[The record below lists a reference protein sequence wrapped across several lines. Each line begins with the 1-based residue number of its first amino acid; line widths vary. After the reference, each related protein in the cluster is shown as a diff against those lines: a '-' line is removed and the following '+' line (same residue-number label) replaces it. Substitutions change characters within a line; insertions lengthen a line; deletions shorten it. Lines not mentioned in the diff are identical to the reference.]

1 MSRARALSRRLVLPL
16 LLGASLVVPLAGPAS
31 AAPPPLTDRQERVV
45 LDLIDDICGDT
56 WCEGDFAFD
65 FRKFSCKEAGDCKL
79 RLRIAPY
86 DEEPRQWLKRTG
98 RVEGFTTFDQMVV
111 TSPSGYQSLDRDF
124 YLAVSDLIEKVEAS
138 VPTGS

>member
-16 LLGASLVVPLAGPAS
+16 LLGASFVVPLAGPAN

-45 LDLIDDICGDT
+45 LDLIDDVCGDT

-65 FRKFSCKEAGDCKL
+65 FRKFSCKDGGTCTL

-86 DEEPRQWLKRTG
+86 DDEPRQWLRRKG
-98 RVEGFTTFDQMVV
+98 QVEGFTSFDQMVV
-111 TSPSGYQSLDRDF
+111 TSPSGYQSLDWDF
-124 YLAVSDLIEKVEAS
+124 YLAVSDLIDRVEAT
-138 VPTGS
+138 VPVG